1 MFVNPFGVVVPDS
14 SKLIVRAGN
23 SLDQEALETAKS
35 MQFFPAV
42 NDRCAVSFWFQISL
56 RR

>member
-1 MFVNPFGVVVPDS
+1 MFVDPLGLVVPDS
-14 SKLIVRAGN
+14 SKLIVHAGN
-23 SLDQEALETAKS
+23 ALDREALETAKS

-42 NDRCAVSFWFQISL
+42 NDKCAVSFWFQITL